1 MDRTKKDKYD
11 PEDRG
16 SPIYDPSFRLSS
28 VEEQEHFIH
37 VFEKGLLAQY
47 PHTKQPLVQADLNRS
62 FLSIHELLIPSC
74 QWPLTAWHE
83 LFLCTVCPNLH
94 TFMCTNC
101 VEQPLFPLWFQGVED
116 LTQ

>member
-62 FLSIHELLIPSC
+62 FLSIHELLIPS
-74 QWPLTAWHE
+74 LAF
-83 LFLCTVCPNLH
+83 LFSLSVASHCLA
-94 TFMCTNC
+94 
-101 VEQPLFPLWFQGVED
+101 
-116 LTQ
+116 